1 MLFFLCIKTN
11 IWNATLDQ
19 QPINNHHE
27 LVIKLSS
34 STEMGSGGARKTKK
48 EIHVTEQYKHSG
60 RFGRLLKWIN
70 LSSWNKESLWKHKWN
85 RKKAWVKKNK
95 KYYSLKAV
103 KQGYYAFYQK
113 QWLCLHHERNLILTC
128 LNKRNCFPIHI
139 NICSVFSQYVIQ

>member
-27 LVIKLSS
+27 LVIKLSPS
-34 STEMGSGGARKTKK
+34 AEMGSGGARKTKK

-85 RKKAWVKKNK
+85 RKKTWVKKQNK
-95 KYYSLKAV
+95 TLFPQGCKTRVLCILPKAMTMSPPWKKSYFNLSKQEKLFSYSYK
-103 KQGYYAFYQK
+103 
-113 QWLCLHHERNLILTC
+113 
-128 LNKRNCFPIHI
+128 
-139 NICSVFSQYVIQ
+139 